1 MIKKICGNIYDHQFG
16 YFRKG
21 SITFSKK
28 IISIYFDENVVGDNF
43 ILPGLIDSH
52 VHIESSMMSPV
63 NYANEAL
70 RHGVVAAIADP
81 HEIANVCGLSGVE
94 YMVKS
99 ASLSPMKIFFGA
111 PSCVPATSFET
122 SGSTLSS
129 NEISILFKNNTC
141 WHLSEVMNFPGVI
154 AHEKDVLDK
163 IQIARDFNKIID
175 GHAPGLQADLLKEYV
190 SFGISTD
197 HECTSIEESKEKIEL
212 GMKILLRRSSASNDF
227 LNLMDLISS
236 NEDDVMLCTDDCHPD
251 DLQNGYIDEMI
262 KDALQRDFPLKKLL
276 KAATFNPVFHYNL
289 PVGILNIGSFAD
301 FIVVDCLENFT
312 VLETYINGECVYNGN
327 TVISIDE
334 KILPVNKFFS
344 NKLTLN
350 DLKVLNDKHSL
361 LNVIEIIPNSL
372 LTNKLILP
380 IDITQQYIFS
390 DIENDILKIVVL
402 NRYTKDKPSIGFI
415 KGFGIRKGA
424 FGSTVAHDSHNIIV
438 VGTDDFSIL
447 SVINA
452 LQQSLGGLAFFNGN
466 TINLLPLPVGGL
478 MSNESCDIVSA
489 QYKSLTDEVRSVGCT
504 LKSPFM
510 TLAFMSLLV
519 IPKLKIGDRGLF
531 DVDSFSFT
539 ELLM

>member
-129 NEISILFKNNTC
+129 NEISILFQNNTC

-380 IDITQQYIFS
+380 IDVTQQYIFS

-415 KGFGIRKGA
+415 KGFGIKKGA

-466 TINLLPLPVGGL
+466 TINLLPLPIGGL

>member
-16 YFRKG
+16 HFRKG
-21 SITFSKK
+21 SITFSEK

-175 GHAPGLQADLLKEYV
+175 GHAPGLQGDLLNEYV

-312 VLETYINGECVYNGN
+312 VLETYINGKCVYNGN

-334 KILPVNKFFS
+334 KILPVNNFFS

-380 IDITQQYIFS
+380 IDVTQQYIFS

-466 TINLLPLPVGGL
+466 TINLLPLPIGGL

>member
-1 MIKKICGNIYDHQFG
+1 MVKKICGNIYDHQSG
-16 YFRKG
+16 DFRKG
-21 SITFSKK
+21 YITFSEK
-28 IISIYFDENVVGDNF
+28 IISICFDESIIVDNY

-70 RHGVVAAIADP
+70 KHGVIAAIADP

-129 NEISILFKNNTC
+129 NDISILFRNNTC
-141 WHLSEVMNFPGVI
+141 WHLSEMMNFPGVI
-154 AHEKDVLDK
+154 AYDKEVLDK

-175 GHAPGLQADLLKEYV
+175 GHAPGLHGDLLKEYV

-251 DLQNGYIDEMI
+251 DLQNGYIDEMV
-262 KDALQRDFPLKKLL
+262 KDALQHGFLLQKIL
-276 KAATFNPVFHYNL
+276 KAATFNPVLHYNL
-289 PVGILNIGSFAD
+289 PVGTLDVDSFAD
-301 FIVVDCLENFT
+301 FIVVDSLENFA
-312 VLETYINGECVYNGN
+312 VLETYINGECVFDGN
-327 TVISIDE
+327 TVVSINE
-334 KILPVNKFFS
+334 KILLVNNFLS
-344 NKLTLN
+344 NEITLD
-350 DLKVLNDKHSL
+350 DLKVSNDKHSL
-361 LNVIEIIPNSL
+361 LNIIEIISNSL
-372 LTNKLILP
+372 LTNKLVLP
-380 IDITQQYIFS
+380 IDNTQQFIYS
-390 DIENDILKIVVL
+390 DIENDILKIIVL
-402 NRYTKDKPSIGFI
+402 NRYTKSKPSIGFI
-415 KGFGIRKGA
+415 KGFGIKKGA

-438 VGTDDFSIL
+438 VGVDDFSIL
-447 SVINA
+447 KAIEA
-452 LQQSLGGLAFFNGN
+452 LQMSKGGLTFFNGE
-466 TINLLPLPVGGL
+466 TLRTLSLPIGGL
-478 MSNESCDIVSA
+478 MSEEPCNIVSH
-489 QYKSLTDEVRSVGCT
+489 QYKAITDEVNNVGCS

-539 ELLM
+539 ELFM

>member
-129 NEISILFKNNTC
+129 NEISILQNNTC

-289 PVGILNIGSFAD
+289 PVGILNIGSFSD
-301 FIVVDCLENFT
+301 FIVSTLSAIAGIE
-312 VLETYINGECVYNGN
+312 
-327 TVISIDE
+327 SIR
-334 KILPVNKFFS
+334 
-344 NKLTLN
+344 TW
-350 DLKVLNDKHSL
+350 
-361 LNVIEIIPNSL
+361 
-372 LTNKLILP
+372 
-380 IDITQQYIFS
+380 
-390 DIENDILKIVVL
+390 
-402 NRYTKDKPSIGFI
+402 
-415 KGFGIRKGA
+415 GA
-424 FGSTVAHDSHNIIV
+424 
-438 VGTDDFSIL
+438 
-447 SVINA
+447 
-452 LQQSLGGLAFFNGN
+452 
-466 TINLLPLPVGGL
+466 L
-478 MSNESCDIVSA
+478 MA
-489 QYKSLTDEVRSVGCT
+489 Q
-504 LKSPFM
+504 
-510 TLAFMSLLV
+510 
-519 IPKLKIGDRGLF
+519 
-531 DVDSFSFT
+531 SFSFVVICWIWPST
-539 ELLM
+539 F

>member
-21 SITFSKK
+21 SITFSEK

-334 KILPVNKFFS
+334 KILPVNNFFS

-380 IDITQQYIFS
+380 IDVTQQYIFS
-390 DIENDILKIVVL
+390 DIDNDILKIVVL

-489 QYKSLTDEVRSVGCT
+489 QYKLLTDEVKSVGCT

>member
-1 MIKKICGNIYDHQFG
+1 MIIKICGNIYDHQFG
-16 YFRKG
+16 HFRKG
-21 SITFSKK
+21 SITFSEK

-129 NEISILFKNNTC
+129 NEISILFKKNTC

-163 IQIARDFNKIID
+163 IQIARDFYKIID

-466 TINLLPLPVGGL
+466 TINLLPLPIGGL

-489 QYKSLTDEVRSVGCT
+489 QYKLLTDEVKSVGCT